1 MNFKLTVSAKG
12 DDLSFKNDSGLVKF
26 FIENENLEKLVD
38 DFFLNFNL
46 VFNPLQKKYFL
57 DKKNDEIVYYSAS
70 PEPSIIFL
78 KKIKIDKD
86 FNSDFFRN
94 YFAGL
99 IPSLK
104 GKEVKSLNVIVPAF
118 SNFPGHFESD
128 QYMIQSM
135 AEGIYLGNYS
145 FDKYLSGKKNP
156 HSLEVAIHY
165 NNRSIVDLALTTA
178 VKLIDSVS
186 FARDLVNE
194 PSITLTPQE
203 FAKRTK
209 AELTKLN
216 VKVTIL
222 NKAELVKRK
231 MNAILAVGGASSND
245 PLLMVLHYKPS
256 VAKRKIALVGKGV
269 TYDSGGLSIKPT
281 SSMIEMNA
289 DMAGGALVVGAIKA
303 AVSLKLPVEIIGV
316 IPCVENM
323 LGGSSYKPGDVITS
337 YSGTTIEVKDT
348 DAEGRIILADA
359 LHYASQL
366 KPEEIIDFATLTGAI
381 VVALGEIAAGL
392 FTTNDELADNLINS
406 GNKTFERLWRMP
418 FWRDYNSM
426 IKSEIA
432 DVANLGPRWGG
443 AITAGKFLEKFV
455 DEKIPWAH
463 VDIAGPALKHKSTSY
478 TEKYDT
484 GFGIRMIL
492 EYIQRSL
499 K

>member
-26 FIENENLEKLVD
+26 FIENENLEKLFE
-38 DFFLNFNL
+38 DFFTNLNIVL
-46 VFNPLQKKYFL
+46 NPLQKKYFL
-57 DKKNDEIVYYSAS
+57 DKKNDELIYYSTA
-70 PEPSIIFL
+70 PEPSVIFL

-86 FNSDFFRN
+86 FTSDFFRN

-104 GKEVKSLNVIVPAF
+104 GKELKSLNVIVPAF

-145 FDKYLSGKKNP
+145 FDKYKSDKKNTG
-156 HSLEVAIHY
+156 SLDISIHY
-165 NNRSIVDLALTTA
+165 NNRSIIDSALAKAAQL
-178 VKLIDSVS
+178 VDSVS

-209 AELTKLN
+209 AELSKLN
-216 VKVTIL
+216 VKVTIF
-222 NKAELVKRK
+222 NKAELLKKK

-245 PLLMVLHYKPS
+245 PLMMVLHYKPS
-256 VAKRKIALVGKGV
+256 GAKRKLALVGKGV

-289 DMAGGALVVGAIKA
+289 DMAGGALVVGAVKA
-303 AVSLKLPVEIIGV
+303 AASLKLPVEIIGV

-359 LHYASQL
+359 LHYASQQ

-392 FTTNDELADNLINS
+392 FTTNDDLADKLLNS

-443 AITAGKFLEKFV
+443 AITAGKFLERFV

-463 VDIAGPALKHKSTSY
+463 IDIAGPAIKHKANNY

-484 GFGIRMIL
+484 GFGIRMII
-492 EYIQRSL
+492 EYIQSTL